1 VTPPSIA
8 PNVSR
13 LLAEHID
20 SVEQLEILLLVHGAP
35 ERAWSAAEVAEAL
48 YTHPDSAGRRLDALG
63 ASGLLVRDA
72 ADGRCWRY
80 RPRTEKLHAA
90 VGDLAATYAERRVA
104 VITLIASRPMDNV
117 RAFSDA
123 FRLRKKED

>member
-1 VTPPSIA
+1 LPSTSTRSSS
-8 PNVSR
+8 SR
-13 LLAEHID
+13 FH
-20 SVEQLEILLLVHGAP
+20 
-35 ERAWSAAEVAEAL
+35 
-48 YTHPDSAGRRLDALG
+48 
-63 ASGLLVRDA
+63 
-72 ADGRCWRY
+72 CWL
-80 RPRTEKLHAA
+80 TAAA